1 MKEAF
6 DKEFDSLL
14 RRHARGAGV
23 VGASEARATPEA
35 SHLDAD
41 ELSAFAEGSLPA
53 PARVAAVSHL
63 AECERC
69 RGIVVAVARASGF
82 ELAPE
87 KGAAAAVAAADA
99 AAREAPSPAGWG
111 AWLSALFAPRVLRY
125 AVPVLALCAVGVVS
139 FVALRSSREK
149 MGQNASAPSSQV
161 ASDAGRRVETQ
172 SNASS
177 AAVPEGS
184 PAAANANSDGLV
196 ARSAGEA
203 PRGSITAE
211 VPAPVTASPGQG
223 GGGAAGG
230 GAAASAPTAS
240 GAAMDQPAAPP
251 PPAERT
257 ETASEAPPAS
267 KAGPAEERESNKKSA
282 GTDTKA
288 DEDKEKRAAAEPTD
302 VANTNDQYLQNRA
315 QSRANETQMQ
325 TQSPD
330 GSRNR
335 AASKEQPGFRGGS
348 LAGAA
353 PAPKTEDRDSVAS
366 RRARKPASEA
376 RKDESEGER
385 GRADDEIAPNAEAR
399 SAAGHRFVRKDGA
412 WYDVNYK
419 PAMPSTGVRRGTEG
433 FRALVADLPEV
444 GRAAEQLSGE
454 FFIVIRG
461 RAYHVR

>member
-23 VGASEARATPEA
+23 VRAPEARATPEA
-35 SHLDAD
+35 AHLDAD
-41 ELSAFAEGSLPA
+41 ELSAFAEGALPA
-53 PARVAAVSHL
+53 PARLAAVSHL

-87 KGAAAAVAAADA
+87 KGAAAAVAAAGA

-111 AWLSALFAPRVLRY
+111 AWLSALFAPRVMRY

-139 FVALRSSREK
+139 FVALRSSR
-149 MGQNASAPSSQV
+149 QNASLNANTTSTQV
-161 ASDAGRRVETQ
+161 ASDAGRQVETQ
-172 SNASS
+172 PNASS
-177 AAVPEGS
+177 PAAPEGS
-184 PAAANANSDGLV
+184 PAANANNDGLV

-203 PRGSITAE
+203 PRGSITSE

-230 GAAASAPTAS
+230 AAASAPT
-240 GAAMDQPAAPP
+240 GGVAATDQPAPPP

-257 ETASEAPPAS
+257 ETASEAPAAS
-267 KAGPAEERESNKKSA
+267 KAGPAEEREADKKSA

-288 DEDKEKRAAAEPTD
+288 DENREKRAAVEPVD
-302 VANTNDQYLQNRA
+302 VANNNDQYAQNRA

-335 AASKEQPGFRGGS
+335 AANKEQPGFRGGS

-366 RRARKPASEA
+366 RRARKPAPES
-376 RKDESEGER
+376 RKDESEGES
-385 GRADDEIAPNAEAR
+385 GRADDETARIAETR

-412 WYDVNYK
+412 WFDVNYK
-419 PAMPSTGVRRGTEG
+419 PAMPSTGVRRGTES
-433 FRALVADLPEV
+433 FRALVADFPEV

-454 FFIVIRG
+454 FYIVIRG
-461 RAYHVR
+461 RAYRVH